1 MKPEVATPAEYVQ
14 ILLAGGAEPLP
25 YGRCRA
31 VRYVFELTPPSGY
44 EAKNL
49 LQRYPS
55 LKENSFHRCAVPSLG
70 EGGLLNAC
78 EYHGFCIE
86 FKIAQTHKVL
96 ISFRRSKM
104 KLEILPRLPREGA
117 VAGGD

>member
-55 LKENSFHRCAVPSLG
+55 LKENSFHRCAVP
-70 EGGLLNAC
+70 
-78 EYHGFCIE
+78 
-86 FKIAQTHKVL
+86 
-96 ISFRRSKM
+96 
-104 KLEILPRLPREGA
+104 LPR
-117 VAGGD
+117 